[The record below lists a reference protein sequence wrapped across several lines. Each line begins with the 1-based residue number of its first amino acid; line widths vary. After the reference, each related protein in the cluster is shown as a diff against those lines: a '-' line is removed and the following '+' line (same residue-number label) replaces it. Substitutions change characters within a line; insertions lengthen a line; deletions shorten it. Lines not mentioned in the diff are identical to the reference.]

1 MSRSVA
7 LIACTVLALVFPT
20 LAHAQQDF
28 DRQLHILSRKVL
40 VAGLTEIEKA
50 RTISDI
56 CFKDFPNKREI
67 DALFDEALE
76 SAENTFDNEWSEE
89 EKRII
94 TAYSSLARLEQL
106 VDYECA
112 GASVDIEEIKAR
124 LEQGKLN
131 MTDGLSDILK
141 LMADSIRR

>member
-20 LAHAQQDF
+20 LAPAQQDF

-94 TAYSSLARLEQL
+94 TAYSSLARLEQ
-106 VDYECA
+106 
-112 GASVDIEEIKAR
+112 
-124 LEQGKLN
+124 GKLN